1 MHILV
6 LGSGSRE
13 HALAEKIAESPL
25 AETVFLAPGNAGTH
39 PLFPQVLVGSFEEI
53 ANSLKGNQIQVL
65 VIGPEQYL
73 VDGLVDY
80 LQTQPGL
87 EHLCIVGPDKACA
100 ALEGSKDF
108 SKQVMLEAGIP
119 TASARTFTVAQWPE
133 LETYLAQHP
142 LPVVIKADGLA
153 AGKGVAVCSTHAE
166 AQAFAASVLKD
177 QVFGAGNASVLVEEF
192 LDGIEVSMFAL
203 CDGKNYQLLPEA
215 KDYKR
220 IFDGD
225 QGPNTGG
232 MGSVSPVPF
241 VDDAFRQKVEDRVLK
256 PLFKTLNQRGLSYT
270 GFLFVGLMKVGDD
283 PFVIEFNARMGDP
296 ETQTVM
302 NRIEGDFLPALLA
315 IRDQTLIQ
323 HPIRIRPEAVAT
335 VVLCAENYPEA
346 PVKGDVISF
355 EPDAQAKLYF
365 AGVSGSD
372 QGLRTSGGRVLS
384 CTAVGN
390 SPEKALEK
398 VYRQV
403 ANVRFRGMRF
413 RKDIGRD
420 VWS

>member
-6 LGSGSRE
+6 LGTGSRE

-25 AETVFLAPGNAGTH
+25 ATQVFLAPGNAGTH
-39 PLFPQVLVGSFEEI
+39 PLFPQVPVANFEQI
-53 ANSLKGNQIQVL
+53 AQSIRENQIQVL

-73 VDGLVDY
+73 VDGLVDFLR
-80 LQTQPGL
+80 LQAGL

-119 TASARTFTVAQWPE
+119 TAAARTFTAAQWSE
-133 LETYLAQHP
+133 LEAYLAQHA

-166 AQAFAASVLKD
+166 ALAFSASVLKD

-232 MGSVSPVPF
+232 MGAVSPVPF
-241 VDDAFRQKVEDRVLK
+241 VDAVFRQKVEDRVLK
-256 PLFKTLNQRGLSYT
+256 PLFQTLNQRGLSYT
-270 GFLFVGLMKVGDD
+270 GFLFVGLMKVGEE
-283 PFVIEFNARMGDP
+283 PYVIEFNARMGDP

-302 NRIEGDFLPALLA
+302 NRISGDLLPALLA
-315 IRDQTLIQ
+315 IRTQTLHQ
-323 HPIRIRPEAVAT
+323 FPIAIRPEAVAT
-335 VVLCAENYPEA
+335 VVLCAEKYPET
-346 PVKGDVISF
+346 PVKGDAIEIHSH
-355 EPDAQAKLYF
+355 PQARIYF
-365 AGVSGSD
+365 AGVSRGET
-372 QGLRTSGGRVLS
+372 GLQTAGGRVLS
-384 CTAVGN
+384 CTASGTDTAQ
-390 SPEKALEK
+390 ALQQA
-398 VYRQV
+398 YAQ
-403 ANVRFRGMRF
+403 AAQVRFRGMQY
-413 RKDIGRD
+413 RKDIGQD
-420 VWS
+420 VWA